1 LIQFTAKVA
10 DNEVDLLVAKPRA
23 FETALAVLLEQA
35 KAKCAGY
42 LNVRFD
48 LPHRPRTTGWKSQNH
63 RINGF
68 IQQMSA
74 ATGNDFDALKMV
86 CKREAI
92 SEGYPFQTL
101 PNGEVWPKSE
111 AGISIE
117 EATILIN
124 TIQRIAAEYNIP
136 LKEE

>member
-1 LIQFTAKVA
+1 MIQFTAKVTPKDGVISIA
-10 DNEVDLLVAKPRA
+10 WPAAIAPAVAM
-23 FETALAVLLEQA
+23 LLERSRE
-35 KAKCAGY
+35 KCAGY

-124 TIQRIAAEYNIP
+124 TIQRLAAEYNIP